1 MAILAECPMCHTRQ
15 SKRNKKCIGW
25 LDKRSDLK
33 CKQNLDDA
41 KKAKKVRYWIVYR
54 MKDGKQ
60 RWESV
65 GAFEGLDATSVEDAK
80 DAQAKRKV
88 QKKEKR
94 IFDML
99 PESTQTFSELTEWYL
114 GLEKVKALAYC
125 DVLKINLDSF
135 NAVFGNDI
143 VSSIKPADLENY
155 QAKRKKEGYSDSYID
170 QEIGA
175 AKTVVNKAFDNDLV
189 GGDTLKSFRRVKKL
203 LKKGSNARKRVLSY
217 SEYQKLYD
225 ALPSHTVPVVAT
237 AFWTGMRRGEILN
250 LTWDKVDLK
259 SRMIRLESDDTKEG
273 LSKKVPISKT
283 LKNTLKKLPRGLYN
297 DYVFLFRG
305 KPIRDI
311 REGFKNGC
319 DNAGI
324 PYGRKVKNGFT
335 FHDLRHTTKTFMRK
349 AGVDKNVRA
358 IMFGHSVGGDMDFRY
373 DHVDETDLLD
383 AIDRTETYLES
394 VSENVS
400 ENNKE
405 LMKN

>member
-1 MAILAECPMCHTRQ
+1 VAILAECPVCHTRQ

-25 LDKRSDLK
+25 LDKKSGLK

-41 KKAKKVRYWIVYR
+41 KKAKKVRYHITYR
-54 MKDGKQ
+54 MPDGKQ

-65 GAFEGLDATSVEDAK
+65 GAFEGLDPFSVTDAEN
-80 DAQAKRKV
+80 ALAKRKV

-99 PESTQTFSELTEWYL
+99 PESNQRFSELTEWYL
-114 GLEKVKALAYC
+114 ELERVKSLAYYK
-125 DVLKINLDSF
+125 VLKINLDSF

-155 QAKRKKEGYSDSYID
+155 QARRKKAGFSDSYID

-189 GGDTLKSFRRVKKL
+189 GGDTLKAFRRVKKL

-217 SEYQKLYD
+217 PEYQKLYD
-225 ALPSHTVPVVAT
+225 ALPSHTAPIVAT
-237 AFWTGMRRGEILN
+237 GFWTGMRRGEILN

-259 SRMIRLESDDTKEG
+259 SRMIHLESDDTKEG
-273 LSKKVPISKT
+273 LSKKVPVSRT
-283 LKNTLKKLPRGLYN
+283 LKNILKKLPRGLHN

-305 KPIRDI
+305 KPVKDI
-311 REGFKNGC
+311 REGLKNGC
-319 DNAGI
+319 DEAGI
-324 PYGRKVKNGFT
+324 PYGRKAKKGFT

-358 IMFGHSVGGDMDFRY
+358 VIFGHSINGDMDFRY
-373 DHVDETDLLD
+373 DHVDNSDLLD
-383 AIDRTETYLES
+383 AIDRTETFLAS
-394 VSENVS
+394 VSKNVS
-400 ENNKE
+400 KNEKTLNKI
-405 LMKN
+405 